1 MGFIKCCRF
10 LIVPALYTSVRENI
24 VNELA
29 PINLLLFHGRHVG
42 LARPEEPYLAYTVHF
57 IDGDWTLKSR
67 CLQALYLPQDHTAD
81 NISEAVTTTLAN

>member
-1 MGFIKCCRF
+1 MGFTKCCRF

-29 PINLLLFHGRHVG
+29 PINFFSSTADMWSSETG
-42 LARPEEPYLAYTVHF
+42 EPYLAYTVHF